1 MFNADFENENNLLT
15 ILKPIIN
22 SDSVWKSH
30 ALYLIAEYFFDKN
43 QKQKA
48 KEFFNQIL
56 KNENSNAK
64 IVLETQKRLIKDFNE

>member
-1 MFNADFENENNLLT
+1 MPSPKT
-15 ILKPIIN
+15 KILKPVIS

-48 KEFFNQIL
+48 KEFYNQIVNL
-56 KNENSNAK
+56 ENANQE
-64 IVLETQKRLIKDFNE
+64 IITQVQKRLKRDLGE